1 MEYLNEVYFGKESI
15 KDFQNQFSKVRAK
28 LRNKPVTSTTN
39 QDPEILKFNRVAE
52 NTFGFRSFALYIQPD
67 NSYNAGAYPIDN
79 FYTEEEKKELLKNL
93 ISNFSKI
100 VRRGVPVLAQWS
112 LFCYDY

>member
-79 FYTEEEKKELLKNL
+79 FYTEEEK
-93 ISNFSKI
+93 I
-100 VRRGVPVLAQWS
+100 
-112 LFCYDY
+112 